1 MVNKRYE
8 KLVTTDMRITVKIE
22 YVDLIATLQLIQK
35 SIAEMVQKKRAMVK
49 NVIKDLVR
57 MELIEV
63 VVMRIVRML

>member
-1 MVNKRYE
+1 
-8 KLVTTDMRITVKIE
+8 MRITVKIE
-22 YVDLIATLQLIQK
+22 YVDLIATLQQIQK

>member
-1 MVNKRYE
+1 
-8 KLVTTDMRITVKIE
+8 MRTTVKIE
-22 YVDLIATLQLIQK
+22 YVDLIATLQPIQK